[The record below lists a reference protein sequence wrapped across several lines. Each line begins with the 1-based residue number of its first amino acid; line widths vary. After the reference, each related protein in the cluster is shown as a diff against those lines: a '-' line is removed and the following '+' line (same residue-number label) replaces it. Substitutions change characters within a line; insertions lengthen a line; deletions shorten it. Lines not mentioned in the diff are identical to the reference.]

1 MELQASEQDGS
12 LDATDDA
19 YMPEDVR
26 SNEFRLIKFYAIQ
39 NTAETQAQG
48 ESVYSLIYN
57 RSTFSAR
64 GSTLLAEDSE
74 SCRRISLVSDPS
86 GKTAL

>member
-1 MELQASEQDGS
+1 MEQASEQDGS

-39 NTAETQAQG
+39 NTAEAQAQG
-48 ESVYSLIYN
+48 ESVYSLI
-57 RSTFSAR
+57 
-64 GSTLLAEDSE
+64 
-74 SCRRISLVSDPS
+74 
-86 GKTAL
+86 